1 MGITSIYYITSMMEW
16 DMCCFVSSVAH
27 LHTVFTTITLN
38 WILTFLFVCVEGR
51 GRHVFGP
58 KKVHNIRQPDT
69 GTILIDSSW
78 ETTMKV
84 QSTKQVVSGL

>member
-1 MGITSIYYITSMMEW
+1 MEW
-16 DMCCFVSSVAH
+16 DMLFCFFCSSLAH
-27 LHTVFTTITLN
+27 RFYDYYFELDFIC
-38 WILTFLFVCVEGR
+38 FLCVEGR

-58 KKVHNIRQPDT
+58 KKVHNIKQPDT
-69 GTILIDSSW
+69 GTILIDSSL